1 MWCLVSKYFIL
12 SAVKRSE
19 YAITTATQ
27 TIENLLLDTVALKV
41 ELVVLIVEKDKRLD
55 IYKL

>member
-1 MWCLVSKYFIL
+1 MWCLVGKYFSL